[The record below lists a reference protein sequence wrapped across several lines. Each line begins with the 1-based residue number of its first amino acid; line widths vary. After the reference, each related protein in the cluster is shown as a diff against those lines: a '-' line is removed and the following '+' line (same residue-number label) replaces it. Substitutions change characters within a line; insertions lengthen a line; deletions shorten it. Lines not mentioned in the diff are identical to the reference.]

1 MSPVRR
7 PDCLAGLCLA
17 VALAWCAGCTKGNT
31 LTSSEDNAAEAA
43 AAQDVAS
50 RFAGYDDTL
59 TVAKT
64 AGYDYL
70 DVVRRCLL
78 RDEAAM
84 GDLLQ
89 MTEKAPFDAASSEG
103 HAYVLGY
110 VLRDTGDRFF
120 AACLAQETASVQK
133 AVRDE
138 LLNDLGYGDTPI
150 TADEIRDLYPRTF
163 PRPFGP

>member
-1 MSPVRR
+1 M
-7 PDCLAGLCLA
+7 A
-17 VALAWCAGCTKGNT
+17 CAGARR
-31 LTSSEDNAAEAA
+31 AAGREVAA
-43 AAQDVAS
+43 AVNLWHFQ
-50 RFAGYDDTL
+50 
-59 TVAKT
+59 AKME
-64 AGYDYL
+64 ARGAREL
-70 DVVRRCLL
+70 VDVVTAA
-78 RDEAAM
+78 RDL
-84 GDLLQ
+84 GLDPDTPL
-89 MTEKAPFDAASSEG
+89 
-103 HAYVLGY
+103 LGY